1 MKKLVFFMVSAL
13 AVVLCSSCDQQAEQQ
28 LQTSVL
34 GNYCEVTVLAYGG
47 SAVHSYAYDYSNI
60 VISYEGG
67 SGTNFGTYMVP
78 QQGDVTVSWTCHDA
92 GDSYDCSETFNV
104 GSAVKMTIVVDGSS
118 SAFAN
123 Y

>member
-1 MKKLVFFMVSAL
+1 MVSAL
-13 AVVLCSSCDQQAEQQ
+13 AVVLCSSCDQQAERQ

-34 GNYCEVTVLAYGG
+34 GNYCEVTVLADDG
-47 SAVHSYAYDYSNI
+47 SSVHSDAYDNGTYGTYSNL

-78 QQGDVTVSWTCHDA
+78 QQGDVTVSWTY
-92 GDSYDCSETFNV
+92 GSSNSYDCSETFNV

-118 SAFAN
+118 ASAN

>member
-1 MKKLVFFMVSAL
+1 MVSAL

-34 GNYCEVTVLAYGG
+34 GNYCEVTVLAYDYD
-47 SAVHSYAYDYSNI
+47 AVHSDGYYYNDYSNV

-78 QQGDVTVSWTCHDA
+78 QQGDVTVSWTYDYSN
-92 GDSYDCSETFNV
+92 SYDCSETFNV
-104 GSAVKMTIVVDGSS
+104 GSAVKMTIVVDRR
-118 SAFAN
+118 SASAN

>member
-1 MKKLVFFMVSAL
+1 MVSAL

-34 GNYCEVTVLAYGG
+34 GNYCEVTVLAYDSYDG
-47 SAVHSYAYDYSNI
+47 SDVHSDANYYSNV

-78 QQGDVTVSWTCHDA
+78 QQGDVTVSWTYDA
-92 GDSYDCSETFNV
+92 DYDYSETFNV
-104 GSAVKMTIVVDGSS
+104 GSAVKMTIVVRGSS
-118 SAFAN
+118 ASAN

>member
-1 MKKLVFFMVSAL
+1 MVSAL

-34 GNYCEVTVLAYGG
+34 GNYCEVTVLAYG
-47 SAVHSYAYDYSNI
+47 SDAVHSVGYGYDYSNV

-78 QQGDVTVSWTCHDA
+78 QQGDVTVSWTYDA
-92 GDSYDCSETFNV
+92 DYDYSETFNV
-104 GSAVKMTIVVDGSS
+104 GSAVKMTIVVDES

>member
-1 MKKLVFFMVSAL
+1 MVSAL

-47 SAVHSYAYDYSNI
+47 SNVHSNDDYNYYYNNYSNV

-78 QQGDVTVSWTCHDA
+78 QQGDVTVSWTYDA
-92 GDSYDCSETFNV
+92 DYDCSETFNV

-118 SAFAN
+118 TSAN

>member
-1 MKKLVFFMVSAL
+1 MVSAL
-13 AVVLCSSCDQQAEQQ
+13 AVVLCSSCDQQAERQ

-34 GNYCEVTVLAYGG
+34 GNYCEVTVLAYDMYDD
-47 SAVHSYAYDYSNI
+47 AAHSEAYDYSNV

-78 QQGDVTVSWTCHDA
+78 QQGDVTVSWTYDGGFDYD
-92 GDSYDCSETFNV
+92 GDYSETFNV
-104 GSAVKMTIVVDGSS
+104 GSAVKMTIVVDGR

>member
-1 MKKLVFFMVSAL
+1 MVSAL

-34 GNYCEVTVLAYGG
+34 GNYCEVTVLAYDGYDG
-47 SAVHSYAYDYSNI
+47 SDVHSDAYGYSNV

-78 QQGDVTVSWTCHDA
+78 QQGDVTVSWTY
-92 GDSYDCSETFNV
+92 GYSNSYDCSETFNV

-118 SAFAN
+118 ASAN

>member
-1 MKKLVFFMVSAL
+1 MVSAL
-13 AVVLCSSCDQQAEQQ
+13 AVVLCSSCDQQAERQ

-34 GNYCEVTVLAYGG
+34 GNYCEVTVLAYDG
-47 SAVHSYAYDYSNI
+47 SDVHSDNYYSNV

-78 QQGDVTVSWTCHDA
+78 QQGDVTVSWTYDYSN
-92 GDSYDCSETFNV
+92 SYDCSETFNV
-104 GSAVKMTIVVDGSS
+104 GSAVKMTIVVRGG

>member
-1 MKKLVFFMVSAL
+1 MVSAL
-13 AVVLCSSCDQQAEQQ
+13 AVVLCSSCDQQAERQ

-34 GNYCEVTVLAYGG
+34 GNYCEVTVLAYG
-47 SAVHSYAYDYSNI
+47 SDAVHFDAYDNGTYGTYSNV

-78 QQGDVTVSWTCHDA
+78 QQGDVTVSWTYDGVGSNYD
-92 GDSYDCSETFNV
+92 GDYSETFNV
-104 GSAVKMTIVVDGSS
+104 GSAVKMTIVVDRS
-118 SAFAN
+118 SASAN

>member
-1 MKKLVFFMVSAL
+1 MVSAL

-34 GNYCEVTVLAYGG
+34 GNYCEVTELAYG
-47 SAVHSYAYDYSNI
+47 SDAVHSDGYNDYSNV

-78 QQGDVTVSWTCHDA
+78 QQGDVTVSWTLA
-92 GDSYDCSETFNV
+92 GGFDYDGDYSETFNV
-104 GSAVKMTIVVDGSS
+104 GSAVKMTIVVDER
-118 SAFAN
+118 SASAN

>member
-1 MKKLVFFMVSAL
+1 MVSAL

-28 LQTSVL
+28 LQTSIL
-34 GNYCEVTVLAYGG
+34 GNYCEVTVLAEDGN
-47 SAVHSYAYDYSNI
+47 SSVHSDGYNDYSNV

-78 QQGDVTVSWTCHDA
+78 QQGDVTVSWTYDGGFDYN
-92 GDSYDCSETFNV
+92 GDYSETFNV
-104 GSAVKMTIVVDGSS
+104 GSAVKMTIVVNGS

>member
-1 MKKLVFFMVSAL
+1 MVSAL

-28 LQTSVL
+28 LQTSIL
-34 GNYCEVTVLAYGG
+34 GNYCEVTVLAYEG
-47 SAVHSYAYDYSNI
+47 SSVHSDAYDNGTYGTYSNV

-78 QQGDVTVSWTCHDA
+78 QQGDVTVSWTYD
-92 GDSYDCSETFNV
+92 DYYDCSETFNV

-118 SAFAN
+118 ASAN

>member
-1 MKKLVFFMVSAL
+1 MVSAL

-34 GNYCEVTVLAYGG
+34 GNYCEVTVLAYDDA
-47 SAVHSYAYDYSNI
+47 AVHSNGYYYTDYSNV

-78 QQGDVTVSWTCHDA
+78 QQGDVTVSWTY
-92 GDSYDCSETFNV
+92 DSYDHSETFNV
-104 GSAVKMTIVVDGSS
+104 GSAVKMTIVVRGSS
-118 SAFAN
+118 ASAN

>member
-1 MKKLVFFMVSAL
+1 MVSAL
-13 AVVLCSSCDQQAEQQ
+13 TVVLCSSCDQQAEQQ
-28 LQTSVL
+28 LQNSVL
-34 GNYCEVTVLAYGG
+34 GNYCEVTVLNYHSGG
-47 SAVHSYAYDYSNI
+47 FNYPSDVHDAASSYISNL

-78 QQGDVTVSWTCHDA
+78 QQGDITVSWTWD
-92 GDSYDCSETFNV
+92 GDDYSETFNV

-118 SAFAN
+118 ASAN

>member
-1 MKKLVFFMVSAL
+1 MVSAL
-13 AVVLCSSCDQQAEQQ
+13 AVVLCSSCDQQAERQ

-34 GNYCEVTVLAYGG
+34 GNYCEVTVLAYDYD
-47 SAVHSYAYDYSNI
+47 AVHSDGYYYNDYSNV

-78 QQGDVTVSWTCHDA
+78 QQGDVTVSWTLA
-92 GDSYDCSETFNV
+92 GGFDYDGDYSETFNV
-104 GSAVKMTIVVDGSS
+104 GSAVKMTIVVDRR
-118 SAFAN
+118 SASAN

>member
-1 MKKLVFFMVSAL
+1 MVSAL

-34 GNYCEVTVLAYGG
+34 GNYCEVTVLADGG
-47 SAVHSYAYDYSNI
+47 SNVHSNDDYNYYSNV

-78 QQGDVTVSWTCHDA
+78 QQGGVTVSWTY
-92 GDSYDCSETFNV
+92 GYYESYDYSETFNV
-104 GSAVKMTIVVDGSS
+104 GSAVKMTIVVEGG

>member
-1 MKKLVFFMVSAL
+1 MVSAL

-34 GNYCEVTVLAYGG
+34 GNYCEVTVLAYG
-47 SAVHSYAYDYSNI
+47 SDAVHFDGYYYSNV

-78 QQGDVTVSWTCHDA
+78 QQGDVTVSWTYGSSD
-92 GDSYDCSETFNV
+92 YSETFNV
-104 GSAVKMTIVVDGSS
+104 GSAVKMTIVVDGR
-118 SAFAN
+118 SASAN

>member
-1 MKKLVFFMVSAL
+1 MVSAL

-34 GNYCEVTVLAYGG
+34 GNYCEVTVLVYGG
-47 SAVHSYAYDYSNI
+47 DAVHSDVYDYYSNI

-78 QQGDVTVSWTCHDA
+78 QQGDVTVSWTYDGVGSEYD
-92 GDSYDCSETFNV
+92 GDYSETFNV
-104 GSAVKMTIVVDGSS
+104 GSAVKMTIVVRGSS
-118 SAFAN
+118 ASAN

>member
-1 MKKLVFFMVSAL
+1 MVSAL

-34 GNYCEVTVLAYGG
+34 GNYCEVTVLAYG
-47 SAVHSYAYDYSNI
+47 SDAVHSDGYNDYSNV

-78 QQGDVTVSWTCHDA
+78 QQGDVTVSWTD
-92 GDSYDCSETFNV
+92 GSSDCSKTFNV
-104 GSAVKMTIVVDGSS
+104 GSAVKMTIVVRGSS
-118 SAFAN
+118 ASAN

>member
-1 MKKLVFFMVSAL
+1 MVSAL

-34 GNYCEVTVLAYGG
+34 GNYCEVTVLAYG
-47 SAVHSYAYDYSNI
+47 SDAVHSDGYNDYSNV

-78 QQGDVTVSWTCHDA
+78 QQGDVTVSWTY
-92 GDSYDCSETFNV
+92 GYSDSYDYSETFNV
-104 GSAVKMTIVVDGSS
+104 GSAVKMTIVVDESSS
-118 SAFAN
+118 SAN

>member
-1 MKKLVFFMVSAL
+1 MVSAL

-34 GNYCEVTVLAYGG
+34 GNYCEVTVLAYG
-47 SAVHSYAYDYSNI
+47 SDAVHSVGYGYDYSNV

-78 QQGDVTVSWTCHDA
+78 QQGDVTVSWTY
-92 GDSYDCSETFNV
+92 GYSDSYDYSETFNV
-104 GSAVKMTIVVDGSS
+104 GSAVKMTIVVDES

>member
-1 MKKLVFFMVSAL
+1 MVSAL
-13 AVVLCSSCDQQAEQQ
+13 AVVLCSSCDQQAERQ

-34 GNYCEVTVLAYGG
+34 GNYCEVTVLAYGDA
-47 SAVHSYAYDYSNI
+47 AVHSDGYNDYSNV

-78 QQGDVTVSWTCHDA
+78 QQGDVTVSWTY
-92 GDSYDCSETFNV
+92 DSYDHSETFNV
-104 GSAVKMTIVVDGSS
+104 GSAVKMTIVVDRR
-118 SAFAN
+118 SASAN

>member
-1 MKKLVFFMVSAL
+1 MVSAL

-34 GNYCEVTVLAYGG
+34 GNYCEVTVLAYDD
-47 SAVHSYAYDYSNI
+47 AVHSDAYYYSNI

-78 QQGDVTVSWTCHDA
+78 QQGDVTVSWTLA
-92 GDSYDCSETFNV
+92 GGFDYDGDYSETFNV
-104 GSAVKMTIVVDGSS
+104 GSAVKMTIVVDRR
-118 SAFAN
+118 SASAN

>member
-1 MKKLVFFMVSAL
+1 MVSAL
-13 AVVLCSSCDQQAEQQ
+13 AVVLCSSCDQQAERQ

-34 GNYCEVTVLAYGG
+34 GNYCEVTVLAYDGYDG
-47 SAVHSYAYDYSNI
+47 SDVHSDANNYSNI

-78 QQGDVTVSWTCHDA
+78 QQGDVTVSWTYDA
-92 GDSYDCSETFNV
+92 DYDCSETFNV
-104 GSAVKMTIVVDGSS
+104 GSAVKMTIVVRGS

>member
-1 MKKLVFFMVSAL
+1 MVSAL
-13 AVVLCSSCDQQAEQQ
+13 AVVLCSSCDQQAERQ

-34 GNYCEVTVLAYGG
+34 GNYCEVTVLAYADD
-47 SAVHSYAYDYSNI
+47 AVHAGAYGYDYYSNV

-78 QQGDVTVSWTCHDA
+78 QQGDVTVSWTYDA
-92 GDSYDCSETFNV
+92 DYDYSETFNV
-104 GSAVKMTIVVDGSS
+104 GSAVKMTIVVRGD
-118 SAFAN
+118 SASAN

>member
-1 MKKLVFFMVSAL
+1 MVSAL
-13 AVVLCSSCDQQAEQQ
+13 AVVLCSSCDQQAERQ

-34 GNYCEVTVLAYGG
+34 GNYCEVTVLAYDYD
-47 SAVHSYAYDYSNI
+47 AVHSDGYYYNDYSNV

-78 QQGDVTVSWTCHDA
+78 QQGDVTVSWTYGSD
-92 GDSYDCSETFNV
+92 DYSETFNV
-104 GSAVKMTIVVDGSS
+104 GSAVKMTIVVNGS

>member
-1 MKKLVFFMVSAL
+1 MVSAL

-34 GNYCEVTVLAYGG
+34 GNYCEVTVLAYDYD
-47 SAVHSYAYDYSNI
+47 AVHSDNYYSNV

-78 QQGDVTVSWTCHDA
+78 QQGDVTVSWTYYSD
-92 GDSYDCSETFNV
+92 DCSETFNV

-118 SAFAN
+118 ASAN

>member
-1 MKKLVFFMVSAL
+1 MVSAL

-47 SAVHSYAYDYSNI
+47 DAVHFDTYYYSNV

-78 QQGDVTVSWTCHDA
+78 QQGDVTVSWTYDYSN
-92 GDSYDCSETFNV
+92 SYDCSETFNV
-104 GSAVKMTIVVDGSS
+104 GSAVKMTIVVRGSS
-118 SAFAN
+118 ASAN

>member
-1 MKKLVFFMVSAL
+1 M
-13 AVVLCSSCDQQAEQQ
+13 VLCSSCDQQAERQ

-34 GNYCEVTVLAYGG
+34 GNYCEVTVLAYG
-47 SAVHSYAYDYSNI
+47 SDAVHSDGYNDYSNV

-78 QQGDVTVSWTCHDA
+78 QQGDVTVSWTLA
-92 GDSYDCSETFNV
+92 GGFDYDGDYSETFNV
-104 GSAVKMTIVVDGSS
+104 GSAVKMTIVVDRR
-118 SAFAN
+118 SASAN

>member
-1 MKKLVFFMVSAL
+1 MVSAL

-34 GNYCEVTVLAYGG
+34 GNYCEVTVLADGG
-47 SAVHSYAYDYSNI
+47 SSVHSDGNYYSNI

-78 QQGDVTVSWTCHDA
+78 QQGDVTVSWTYYSSFYYE
-92 GDSYDCSETFNV
+92 SYDCSETFNV

-118 SAFAN
+118 AFAN

>member
-1 MKKLVFFMVSAL
+1 MVSAL

-34 GNYCEVTVLAYGG
+34 GNYCEVTVLEYGG
-47 SAVHSYAYDYSNI
+47 DAVHSDGYYYTDYSNI

-78 QQGDVTVSWTCHDA
+78 QQGDVTVSWTY
-92 GDSYDCSETFNV
+92 DSDDCSETFNV
-104 GSAVKMTIVVDGSS
+104 GSAVKMTIVVRGN
-118 SAFAN
+118 SASAN

>member
-1 MKKLVFFMVSAL
+1 MVSAL

-34 GNYCEVTVLAYGG
+34 GNYCEVTVLAEDDD
-47 SAVHSYAYDYSNI
+47 AVHSDAYYYSNI

-78 QQGDVTVSWTCHDA
+78 QQGDVTVSWTYDA
-92 GDSYDCSETFNV
+92 DYDCSETFNV

-118 SAFAN
+118 ASAN

>member
-1 MKKLVFFMVSAL
+1 MVSAL

-28 LQTSVL
+28 LRTSVL
-34 GNYCEVTVLAYGG
+34 GNYCEVTVLVDGG
-47 SAVHSYAYDYSNI
+47 TGVHSDAYNCYSNV

-78 QQGDVTVSWTCHDA
+78 QQGDVTVSWTYDA
-92 GDSYDCSETFNV
+92 DYDHSETFNV
-104 GSAVKMTIVVDGSS
+104 GSAVKMTIVVNGSS
-118 SAFAN
+118 ASAN

>member
-1 MKKLVFFMVSAL
+1 MVSAL

-47 SAVHSYAYDYSNI
+47 DAVHFDAYDNGTYYGTYSNV

-78 QQGDVTVSWTCHDA
+78 QQGDVTVSWTY
-92 GDSYDCSETFNV
+92 DSYDHSETFNV
-104 GSAVKMTIVVDGSS
+104 GSAVKMTIVVRGSS
-118 SAFAN
+118 ASAN

>member
-1 MKKLVFFMVSAL
+1 MKKIVLFMVSAL

-28 LQTSVL
+28 LQNSVL
-34 GNYCEVTVLAYGG
+34 GNYCEVTVLYYEP
-47 SAVHSYAYDYSNI
+47 YAYSDVHDYVPSDISNV

-78 QQGDVTVSWTCHDA
+78 QQGDVTVSWTWGSSD
-92 GDSYDCSETFNV
+92 YSEIFNV
-104 GSAVKMTIVVDGSS
+104 GSAVKMTIVVQES
-118 SAFAN
+118 SASVN

>member
-1 MKKLVFFMVSAL
+1 MVSAL

-34 GNYCEVTVLAYGG
+34 GNYCEVTVLADG
-47 SAVHSYAYDYSNI
+47 SDAVHSDVYDYYSNI

-67 SGTNFGTYMVP
+67 SGTNFGTYIVP
-78 QQGDVTVSWTCHDA
+78 QQGDVTVSWTY
-92 GDSYDCSETFNV
+92 GYSESYDYSETFNV
-104 GSAVKMTIVVDGSS
+104 GSAVKMTIVVDRS
-118 SAFAN
+118 SASAN

>member
-1 MKKLVFFMVSAL
+1 MVSAL
-13 AVVLCSSCDQQAEQQ
+13 AVVLCSSCDQQAERQ

-34 GNYCEVTVLAYGG
+34 GNYCEVTVLAYG
-47 SAVHSYAYDYSNI
+47 SDVVHSVGYNDYSNV

-78 QQGDVTVSWTCHDA
+78 QQGDVTVSWTYDYSN
-92 GDSYDCSETFNV
+92 SYDCSETFNV
-104 GSAVKMTIVVDGSS
+104 GSAVKMTIVVDRS
-118 SAFAN
+118 SASAN

>member
-1 MKKLVFFMVSAL
+1 MVSAL
-13 AVVLCSSCDQQAEQQ
+13 AVVLCSSCDQQAERQ

-34 GNYCEVTVLAYGG
+34 GNYCEVTVLAYDGN
-47 SAVHSYAYDYSNI
+47 SVHSDAYDYSNI

-78 QQGDVTVSWTCHDA
+78 QQGDVTVSWTYDGVGSEYD
-92 GDSYDCSETFNV
+92 GDYSETFNV
-104 GSAVKMTIVVDGSS
+104 GSAVKMTIVVRGS